1 MRVLYLS
8 PTAALGGAERVL
20 LDLLANVRQVHPAW
34 QVSLLV
40 ANDGPL
46 VAGARELGVDTF
58 VLPYPPE
65 LATLGDATLRLSA
78 GPRVWIAFGW
88 RFTRA
93 AVASV
98 GYLRRFR
105 RAIQTIRP
113 DVLHSNG
120 YKMHVLAALGKPSGA
135 ALVWHFHDYLGSRPV
150 SSAIIKRLK
159 RRCDTVITVSDSVTA
174 DIRAQLG
181 SQPPV
186 ITVWN
191 SVNLDRFTPDGSHF
205 DLDAAAGLPPVPAGT
220 IRVGLVA
227 TFARWKGHFRFMKVI
242 QTLTATHPI
251 RGYIV
256 GGALYDTA
264 GSQVSMAEL
273 RAEAARLGITDA
285 IGFTGFV
292 SDPAAALRT
301 LDVVVHAST
310 APEPFGL
317 VVAEAMASGRAL
329 AVSNGGGV
337 AELITPEVDAL
348 IYPQDDAAALSRQVA
363 RLVVDASLRHRLGAA
378 ARLAAVRRFDASRV
392 ASQVFSLYQRLKPQA
407 AA

>member
-20 LDLLANVRQVHPAW
+20 LDLLANVRQVQPTW

-46 VAGARELGVDTF
+46 VVGARDLGVDTI
-58 VLPYPPE
+58 VLPYPAE
-65 LATLGDATLRLSA
+65 LARLGDATLRLSG
-78 GPRVWIAFGW
+78 GPRVWLPFAW
-88 RFTRA
+88 RFARA

-105 RAIQTIRP
+105 RAVRTVGP

-120 YKMHVLAALGKPSGA
+120 YKMHVLAALGKPPGS

-159 RRCDTVITVSDSVTA
+159 QRCDTVITVSDSVTA
-174 DIRAQLG
+174 DIRAQVG
-181 SQPPV
+181 SHPPV
-186 ITVWN
+186 MTVWN
-191 SVNLDRFTPDGSHF
+191 SVNLTRFTPDGSHF
-205 DLDAAAGLPPVPAGT
+205 DLDAAAGLPPVHEGT

-242 QTLTATHPI
+242 QALRATHPV

-256 GGALYDTA
+256 GGPLYDTA
-264 GSQVSMAEL
+264 GSQVSMPEL
-273 RAEAARLGITDA
+273 RAEAERLGITDA

-317 VVAEAMASGRAL
+317 VVAEAMASGRAI
-329 AVSNGGGV
+329 AVSDGGGV

-348 IYPQDDAAALSRQVA
+348 IYPQDDAAELTRQVE
-363 RLVVDASLRHRLGAA
+363 RLVADASLRQRLGLK
-378 ARLAAVRRFDASRV
+378 ARTAAVTRFDASRV
-392 ASQVFSLYQRLKPQA
+392 ASQVFGLYERLKPQA
-407 AA
+407 AS